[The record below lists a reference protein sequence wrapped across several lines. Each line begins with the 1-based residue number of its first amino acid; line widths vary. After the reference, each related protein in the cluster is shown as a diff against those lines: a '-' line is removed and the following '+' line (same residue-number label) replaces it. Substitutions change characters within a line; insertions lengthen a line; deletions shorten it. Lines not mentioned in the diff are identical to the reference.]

1 MDAEQPNKQERYM
14 GRRIHRGLF
23 RTKDGMLVN
32 ADVNGAAQMM
42 RKVIP
47 VAMAYGIVGGV
58 NPVKVVVA

>member
-1 MDAEQPNKQERYM
+1 M